1 LAPGDDILSYL
12 AVRVTA
18 HEAGGAYSAEYRIS
32 GRNSGV
38 MFTAS
43 EVCPALTYPDS
54 LRTYRRLLGSVVAF
68 V

>member
-1 LAPGDDILSYL
+1 
-12 AVRVTA
+12 
-18 HEAGGAYSAEYRIS
+18 
-32 GRNSGV
+32 

-54 LRTYRRLLGSVVAF
+54 LRTYRRVLVSVVAF